1 MKKYVLVAGTNG
13 VGKSTL
19 YETQDSLKNIPR
31 VNTDEIVRSFGNW
44 QNISDVMKAGRIA
57 VRMIQDYFENGRTF
71 SQETTLCGH
80 SIIRNIEKARELGY
94 EIELHYVGVDSV
106 QIAKDRV
113 AYRVAHGGHGIPE
126 ADIERR
132 YSESLERLM
141 QILPICKLAVLYD
154 NSKYFRNFATFQYGK
169 AITIT
174 NDIVPE
180 WYKKN
185 NDLKAIRVLKN
196 LQMVAALY

>member
-19 YETQDSLKNIPR
+19 YETQDSLKNILR

-44 QNISDVMKAGRIA
+44 QNVSDVVKAGRIA
-57 VRMIQDYFENGRTF
+57 VQMIQDYFESGRTF

-80 SIIRNIEKARELGY
+80 SIISNIEKARKLGY

-169 AITIT
+169 AIIIT

-180 WYKKN
+180 WYKR
-185 NDLKAIRVLKN
+185 IEI
-196 LQMVAALY
+196 